1 MCTQRFIDEAV
12 QQFQEYLRH
21 IIVWPNNTTV
31 VFCIIHQGNTKS
43 QGMLRYRKQ
52 AHLKTSTGKFTDLY
66 FFKLWEDSKSVEGA
80 EKVGIWTSLN
90 MHIQNGFHIM
100 CHLFFPFYLL
110 AIIRTRWIDCVIS
123 LLSKILMPQYSSISV
138 SIHLSV

>member
-1 MCTQRFIDEAV
+1 M
-12 QQFQEYLRH
+12 
-21 IIVWPNNTTV
+21 WPNNTTV
-31 VFCIIHQGNTKS
+31 VFCTIHQGNTKS

-123 LLSKILMPQYSSISV
+123 QHSCQRFWCLN
-138 SIHLSV
+138 IHLSVYQFIYQCSCLCRWECVQAKM